1 MEVLGWPVGMIAVDA
16 EYGRTYPYLVRR
28 ADPLPTP
35 AEGLALCQDLYLD
48 GTGLRL
54 MLHLLPP
61 GATESDALNLRNRLK
76 RAQRRPSRCMAEQDE
91 AADG

>member
-1 MEVLGWPVGMIAVDA
+1 
-16 EYGRTYPYLVRR
+16 LVRR

-54 MLHLLPP
+54 MLHLLPA
-61 GATESDALNLRNRLK
+61 GATEADALNLRNRLK

-91 AADG
+91 VMSR

>member
-1 MEVLGWPVGMIAVDA
+1 MIAVVWKSRRSYS
-16 EYGRTYPYLVRR
+16 EPVRR

-35 AEGLALCQDLYLD
+35 AEGLALCEFLYRD

-54 MLHLLPP
+54 MGHLLPE
-61 GATESDALNLRNRLK
+61 GASASDVLKLRDRLK

-91 AADG
+91 AEG